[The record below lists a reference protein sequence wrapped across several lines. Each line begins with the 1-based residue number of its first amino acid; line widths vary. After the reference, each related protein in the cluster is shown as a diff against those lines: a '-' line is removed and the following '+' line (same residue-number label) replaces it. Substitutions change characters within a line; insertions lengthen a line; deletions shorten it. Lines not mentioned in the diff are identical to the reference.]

1 MKHYIAA
8 ILFLGSTV
16 HGGSPLFLNDEE
28 IAARHGSVQDR
39 TCDGGFAVTG
49 NGVFNLFG
57 TIDVSFSAHVCAED
71 KGVGSAMRVSGKVF
85 NAAIPQGSGLR
96 GEYYYHA
103 HCMYVDEQGGT
114 FLGMEVEGL
123 TGSAA
128 RVYTSLEAVEP
139 FGDGNRRLSKKSKK
153 GKKGCK
159 VENCRKECVE
169 EREDGTC
176 TCNECC
182 EEGEDRR
189 LWDAGEEITSGND
202 PKGTLAI
209 FYFQRKEDHD
219 HTEPA
224 HRFGIHVHAE
234 FDTSCGDFADVIGRT
249 EIKHM
254 QYISELTDGE
264 FVFEE

>member
-16 HGGSPLFLNDEE
+16 HGGSPVFLNDEE

-49 NGVFNLFG
+49 DGVFKLFG

-71 KGVGSAMRVSGKVF
+71 KDVGSAMRVSGKVF
-85 NAAIPQGSGLR
+85 NAATQRSGLR

-103 HCMYVDEQGGT
+103 HCLYVDEQGGAL
-114 FLGMEVEGL
+114 LGMEVEGL

-128 RVYTSLEAVEP
+128 RVYTSQEAAWP
-139 FGDGNRRLSKKSKK
+139 FGDGDRRLSKKMSKK
-153 GKKGCK
+153 GKKCK
-159 VENCRKECVE
+159 VEDCHKDCVVHNQ
-169 EREDGTC
+169 DGTC
-176 TCNECC
+176 SCNECC
-182 EEGEDRR
+182 VGGGDRSLR
-189 LWDAGEEITSGND
+189 DAGEEITSGND
-202 PKGTLAI
+202 PKGSLVI
-209 FYFQRKEDHD
+209 LYFQRKEDHD

-224 HRFGIHVHAE
+224 HRYGEQVHAE

-249 EIKHM
+249 EMKHM
-254 QYISELTDGE
+254 QYISELTAGE